1 MALNGREVDAAE
13 AAYDRAEALY
23 LAAVRRKEPHDVL
36 ADAAEEAERRARAW
50 VDQLRD
56 YVEGAHARGI
66 DASERAQEADAL
78 EAFLRNFWEELA
90 EAHRLPPPSP

>member
-1 MALNGREVDAAE
+1 MTLNGREVNAAE
-13 AAYDRAEALY
+13 IDYDQAEHLY
-23 LAAVRRKEPHDVL
+23 LAAVRRKEPQSVL

-56 YVEGAHARGI
+56 YVTRARAEGV
-66 DASERAQEADAL
+66 DASERHHEAEAL

-90 EAHRLPPPSP
+90 EAHRLPPRSD